1 MSKTNIIMGNPTYFI
16 NPEEGIVVCSIKTLG
31 RIWNYPNL
39 SIRDNLKRRLKEKF
53 NIRLLDEGKTFKAV
67 ARLHKEDTWDEVKGK
82 RIAESKCKRKIYDF
96 YSRLY
101 IDMFNEIVRSNIKVL
116 NRHIDNLDYCADREA
131 KHLEKLMK

>member
-16 NPEEGIVVCSIKTLG
+16 NPEEGIIVCSIKTFG

-39 SIRDNLKRRLKEKF
+39 TLNGGLGRRLKKKF
-53 NIRLLDEGKTFKAV
+53 NFHLFDEGKTFTAV

-101 IDMFNEIVRSNIKVL
+101 IDMFNEIVKRNIKVL
-116 NRHIDNLDYCADREA
+116 NKHIDNLDYCADREA